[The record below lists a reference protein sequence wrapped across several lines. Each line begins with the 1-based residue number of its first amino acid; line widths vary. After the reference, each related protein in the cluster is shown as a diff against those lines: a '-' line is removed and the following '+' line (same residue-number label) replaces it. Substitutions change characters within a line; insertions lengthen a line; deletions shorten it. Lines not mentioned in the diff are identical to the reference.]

1 MKLEKK
7 YYVMAIIMS
16 LYCTFTVVQNLFE
29 MKTIGTEA
37 FAFGGGGI
45 MLSWA
50 TFMLMDISTELFG
63 KNHTMRIYTFA
74 GIVNLLIVLLAQIV
88 IAFPGVYPE
97 QNDAF
102 VRIFSNGIRTVLAS
116 FVAFWFGNFVNM
128 TVMIKMKDSDKVGSK
143 FALFLR
149 ALVSTIFGQFVD
161 NALFAALAFA
171 PIGLSVFEMTWRD
184 ILTSSAF
191 GTFMESIIES
201 VWMPLITI
209 PVITKLRSICFD
221 N

>member
-1 MKLEKK
+1 MKTNKK
-7 YYVMAIIMS
+7 YYVLAVIMS

-45 MLSWA
+45 LLSWA

-63 KNHTMRIYTFA
+63 KEDTMRVYTFA

-88 IAFPGVYPE
+88 ILFPGVYPE

-102 VRIFSNGIRTVLAS
+102 VRIFSNGPRTVISS
-116 FVAFWFGNFVNM
+116 FIAFWVGNYVNM
-128 TVMIKMKDSDKVGSK
+128 HIMIKMKENDRVGTK
-143 FALFLR
+143 FTLFLR

-161 NALFAALAFA
+161 NAFFATLAFA
-171 PIGLSVFEMTWRD
+171 PIGISVFEMRWID

-191 GTFMESIIES
+191 GTFMESLIETI
-201 VWMPLITI
+201 WMPLITI
-209 PVITKLRSICFD
+209 PVISKLSKMFET
-221 N
+221 